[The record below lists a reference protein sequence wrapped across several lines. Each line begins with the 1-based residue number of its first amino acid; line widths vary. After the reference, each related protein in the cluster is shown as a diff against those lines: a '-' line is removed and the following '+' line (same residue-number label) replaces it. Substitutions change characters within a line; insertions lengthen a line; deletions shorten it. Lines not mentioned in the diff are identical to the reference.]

1 LTSDVLG
8 CYPSIHS
15 HKKLPGL
22 RKKHLSQKNKFMSQT
37 RIVVS
42 ARLKPLAQEL
52 VMLTGVDSL
61 SDLLS
66 LLLTKYGH
74 HLKNTWEMV
83 PQQQVVNPEVCSV
96 NQIPTQGFIPVAAEP
111 QNQQPYSVQEIELTS
126 ESLVQEIERTFN
138 T

>member
-1 LTSDVLG
+1 M
-8 CYPSIHS
+8 
-15 HKKLPGL
+15 
-22 RKKHLSQKNKFMSQT
+22 SQPQT

-83 PQQQVVNPEVCSV
+83 PQQVVNPEVSSV
-96 NQIPTQGFIPVAAEP
+96 NQIPAQGFIPVPAEP
-111 QNQQPYSVQEIELTS
+111 QNQQPGNGQ
-126 ESLVQEIERTFN
+126 
-138 T
+138 